1 MSSAEKRSHD
11 RDVAPELREQALAL
25 DARQALGRFYPPKER
40 VEPEDEAMEVIEDP
54 RVRFTEGEAMRA
66 KILALFPELTD
77 PEFMAESPDTRIES
91 VVAAS
96 WDKALELLK
105 AIGYMPADDV
115 SDVQFADPEALAE
128 GRVEPLVDEDR
139 IPSLPSRQ
147 WVVDTFVQSL
157 SPQQKIELLRME
169 RPVFFFEPI
178 VRVDHF
184 LSQLSDRDVS
194 VQFSH
199 PRLVEAMTA
208 AESND
213 GFTDNRVK
221 GWGLVVVDAGDRGV
235 EDDVGKPLFPQ
246 AFDSAV
252 SLWRRDLEMMDM
264 RPYVLARLLEPRFD
278 SEGSSQTVVDYLGDL
293 AEGFEENDMLVVGGE
308 RDGKILVEVL
318 RGMETPNPGVTFR
331 PFIRLLVMEEFREAW
346 LPPEVGHA

>member
-184 LSQLSDRDVS
+184 LSQLSDRPVPVTQGKKKVHKVELRS
-194 VQFSH
+194 
-199 PRLVEAMTA
+199 RLNT
-208 AESND
+208 ES
-213 GFTDNRVK
+213 
-221 GWGLVVVDAGDRGV
+221 AC
-235 EDDVGKPLFPQ
+235 
-246 AFDSAV
+246 
-252 SLWRRDLEMMDM
+252 
-264 RPYVLARLLEPRFD
+264 
-278 SEGSSQTVVDYLGDL
+278 LG
-293 AEGFEENDMLVVGGE
+293 AH
-308 RDGKILVEVL
+308 KVL
-318 RGMETPNPGVTFR
+318 RLDLFVIPWN
-331 PFIRLLVMEEFREAW
+331 I
-346 LPPEVGHA
+346 PPLRRSAFP